1 MSERALKASYLIDPQ
16 EQEELCELKQDW
28 VEV

>member
-16 EQEELCELKQDW
+16 EQEELCELKQD
-28 VEV
+28 